1 MTTRELV
8 EKISL
13 DISMQEA
20 IAKCTTPG
28 EAYAYA
34 KAEGVTDS
42 MDEFLDVMQKVKV
55 ASNEMTAADV
65 DAVTGGTDTSDAV
78 TVATA
83 VVTSVGYTA
92 IMTGIAASACGI

>member
-13 DISMQEA
+13 EPSMQEA

-28 EAYAYA
+28 EAYSYA

-42 MDEFLDVMQKVKV
+42 MDEFLDVMQKVKA

-65 DAVTGGTDTSDAV
+65 DSVTGGTDTSELVTINLSVAV
-78 TVATA
+78 SASTT
-83 VVTSVGYTA
+83 
-92 IMTGIAASACGI
+92 ASAAAACGL

>member
-13 DISMQEA
+13 EPSMQEA

-28 EAYAYA
+28 EAYSYA

-42 MDEFLDVMQKVKV
+42 MDEFLDVMQKVKA

-65 DAVTGGTDTSDAV
+65 DSVTGGVDASDAITAASA
-78 TVATA
+78 TVVAA
-83 VVTSVGYTA
+83 
-92 IMTGIAASACGI
+92 GIAAAACGI